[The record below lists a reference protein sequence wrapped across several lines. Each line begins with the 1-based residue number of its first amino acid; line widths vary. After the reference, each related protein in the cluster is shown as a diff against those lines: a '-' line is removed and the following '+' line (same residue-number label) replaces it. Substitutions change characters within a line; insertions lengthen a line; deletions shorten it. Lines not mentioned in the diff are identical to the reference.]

1 MEVQYHPASGRRT
14 VKAISIGPRAQWALA
29 FAAALA
35 VLAGASLWWLVPAV
49 AARTRRIAR
58 VDEAVSR
65 ADAARGEA
73 ARAAAGAATLAE
85 RELAWG
91 DRLARIGFL
100 YGADP
105 AHWPRALDPGRGLV
119 SPAGSRRVEGL
130 AAYAEALET
139 ARAAIAD
146 VEERDPGLAARTPS
160 IAPVRGTCE
169 PATLFGPRVS
179 PWTGE
184 EEFFTGVDLA
194 APEGSAVVAPA
205 DGRVVFTG
213 RPRHSAASRLWQLGG
228 VIVIAHGPENAT
240 LFGHL
245 ARIEVRTGERVRRG
259 QRIGTVGKT
268 GWALSPRL
276 HYELWR
282 PRDRVW
288 RPTDPLFAVLD
299 RPFDPRHLSLEQMR
313 GTSAPDSA
321 ESLPG
326 LP

>member
-1 MEVQYHPASGRRT
+1 M
-14 VKAISIGPRAQWALA
+14 KAISIGPRAQWALA

-91 DRLARIGFL
+91 DRLARIAFL
-100 YGADP
+100 YGVDP

-160 IAPVRGTCE
+160 IVPVRGDLRARDALRPACVAVDGRRGVLLRASTWRRPRAQPSSLPPTGASCSRAGRGTRR
-169 PATLFGPRVS
+169 PRGCGSSATLV
-179 PWTGE
+179 
-184 EEFFTGVDLA
+184 
-194 APEGSAVVAPA
+194 
-205 DGRVVFTG
+205 
-213 RPRHSAASRLWQLGG
+213 
-228 VIVIAHGPENAT
+228 VIAHGPENAT

-245 ARIEVRTGERVRRG
+245 ARIEVRTRRARAAGAADRDGGEDGLGAVAATPLR
-259 QRIGTVGKT
+259 
-268 GWALSPRL
+268 ALAPA
-276 HYELWR
+276 R
-282 PRDRVW
+282 PGLASDGPALR
-288 RPTDPLFAVLD
+288 
-299 RPFDPRHLSLEQMR
+299 DPRPPPSTR
-313 GTSAPDSA
+313 GISRSSRCARTSAPDSA